1 MGFLRGLLT
10 EKWLTIVMV
19 LLAVLSALL
28 LPGAL
33 PAALEIMALKVMGV
47 ALLLAVV
54 FVLIYVLRGTDYDFY
69 EEILGQHNIA
79 GAILVSALIIAVA
92 MVVGP

>member
-1 MGFLRGLLT
+1 MGFLT
-10 EKWLTIVMV
+10 EKWLTIALVVLAV
-19 LLAVLSALL
+19 LLAVF

-33 PAALEIMALKVMGV
+33 VAATEIMALKLMSV

-79 GAILVSALIIAVA
+79 GAVLVGALILGVA
-92 MVVGP
+92 IVISP